1 MSELITLDFDV
12 EKEAMGE
19 VIADGSYKFQ
29 LSSAEPTVASTGN
42 RMIKVASDIV
52 DDPQFSG
59 RRIYDNI
66 VLTPAA
72 AWKLAQF
79 AKALGIDVKQPLA
92 PAEWIGKMF
101 YADVEGE
108 EYEGVT
114 RPKIAKYRA
123 SNA

>member
-19 VIADGSYKFQ
+19 VIPDGSYRFQ

-42 RMIKVASDIV
+42 RMIKVAGDIV
-52 DDPQFSG
+52 DDPQYSG

-79 AKALGIDVKQPLA
+79 AKALGFSTKEPLN
-92 PAEWIGKMF
+92 PASWVGKTYF
-101 YADVEGE
+101 ADVEGE

-123 SNA
+123 SV